1 MVVVEE
7 DSVVVGEAA
16 EVRAGDHSK
25 EAGVDLRNLATTIA
39 ITEERKRVKMYMM
52 KKSVKT
58 NPVQSYFMCIPLFSG
73 AAALSTC
80 YPCVPNAAAAVLRK
94 RKLHKLNKEPMQE
107 PMQEPRQEP
116 KQHPKKEPKKE
127 LKNKYEI
134 PSMS

>member
-16 EVRAGDHSK
+16 EVQAGDHSK

-58 NPVQSYFMCIPLFSG
+58 NPAQSYFMCIPLFSG

-80 YPCVPNAAAAVLRK
+80 YPCVPNAAAVLRK
-94 RKLHKLNKEPMQE
+94 RKLHKLNKE

>member
-52 KKSVKT
+52 KKSVKA
-58 NPVQSYFMCIPLFSG
+58 NPAQSYFMCIPLFSG

-94 RKLHKLNKEPMQE
+94 RKLHKLNKEP
-107 PMQEPRQEP
+107 RQEP
-116 KQHPKKEPKKE
+116 KQHPKKELKKE

-134 PSMS
+134 LSMS

>member
-1 MVVVEE
+1 MVVVEG
-7 DSVVVGEAA
+7 DLVVVGEAV

-80 YPCVPNAAAAVLRK
+80 YPCVPSAAAVLRK

-107 PMQEPRQEP
+107 PRQEP
-116 KQHPKKEPKKE
+116 KQHPKKE
-127 LKNKYEI
+127 
-134 PSMS
+134 